1 MKTEINFYE
10 VDESIVKGLAVILIK
25 IINEQKKALIYCKSE
40 TQMQELD
47 KQLWS
52 YGRSKFIP
60 HITINDQGFDLLR
73 QPILITNQSINA
85 NQADYLIFLDEV
97 EIEFLNKFK
106 RAFYFFENH
115 PNISNVKPDNSFKKE
130 NGKWLKIN

>member
-25 IINEQKKALIYCKSE
+25 IINEQKKALIFCKSE

-52 YGRSKFIP
+52 YGRSKFIA
-60 HITINDQGFDLLR
+60 HITINDQEFDMLR
-73 QPILITNQSINA
+73 QPILITNRQVNDNLA
-85 NQADYLIFLDEV
+85 THLIFLDEV